1 MYLVGLCTV
10 TAAQDVETP
19 SKAGMTTP
27 TRQNHQATGSGAF
40 FDYTGPYILRADG
53 YTLVF
58 PVAVR
63 RSVGDS
69 REQIPFLL
77 AIQHCDDAMLTLS
90 SSWTNPTPLRITT
103 SRGNVVCELSRS
115 PDEEG
120 AISRDAEVLP
130 SHAAFAIH
138 RNDGTPDKRIAFDLN
153 GGRTIAVSLEEDATE
168 SAIQQIRTDLLDA
181 TKTLPA
187 GGAKSSIQLTKGISA
202 WWSDTVQA
210 QLPFRRDQS
219 ESGHGCVEDN
229 ALSQDIRTVEDRHQQ
244 TRSDLQGEME
254 GKAECSESRRSI
266 TYLEDSTSR
275 VLNFRGPFLVRAEN
289 YTLLFPIARADA
301 TSSDEP
307 TLKETIPFLLAIKRP
322 GDDPVVSA
330 IHVVP
335 FKGHVVFTQGELL
348 VGCAPS
354 IYVTHMYSG
363 WSEEE
368 MTITTEEASGDRRM
382 TFDLAR
388 GRVFELATDQEDGTA
403 SVRQLQVDLY
413 DPGANG
419 PLNDDES
426 VRLEVSNVV
435 DWWNK
440 VNIGLVK

>member
-1 MYLVGLCTV
+1 
-10 TAAQDVETP
+10 
-19 SKAGMTTP
+19 
-27 TRQNHQATGSGAF
+27 
-40 FDYTGPYILRADG
+40 
-53 YTLVF
+53 
-58 PVAVR
+58 
-63 RSVGDS
+63 VGDS

-77 AIQHCDDAMLTLS
+77 AIQHRDDAMLTLS

-103 SRGNVVCELSRS
+103 SQGNVVCELSRS
-115 PDEEG
+115 PDEKG
-120 AISRDAEVLP
+120 AIRRDAEVLP
-130 SHAAFAIH
+130 SHVAFAIH
-138 RNDGTPDKRIAFDLN
+138 RNDGTPDQRAAFDLK
-153 GGRTIAVSLEEDATE
+153 GGRTIVVSLEEDATE
-168 SAIQQIRTDLLDA
+168 SVIQQIRTDLLDA

-187 GGAKSSIQLTKGISA
+187 GGAESSSQLTKGISA
-202 WWSDTVQA
+202 WWSDTVHA
-210 QLPFRRDQS
+210 RLPLRNDQS
-219 ESGHGCVEDN
+219 KTGRGCVEDN
-229 ALSQDIRTVEDRHQQ
+229 ALSQGIQTAEDRHQQ
-244 TRSDLQGEME
+244 TRSDFQGAIE
-254 GKAECSESRRSI
+254 GKAECSESSRRI
-266 TYLEDSTSR
+266 TYLEDSASR

-289 YTLLFPIARADA
+289 HTLLFPIARADA

-330 IHVVP
+330 IHIAP

-368 MTITTEEASGDRRM
+368 MAISTEEASGDRRM
-382 TFDLAR
+382 TFDLTR
-388 GRVFELATDQEDGTA
+388 GRVFEIATDQEYRTA
-403 SVRQLQVDLY
+403 GVRQLQIDLY